1 MSFGTQQSWVYR
13 AVREAPGLA
22 RQAVSR
28 YARDCGADDDLVAA
42 LALCVSEAVT
52 NSVLHAYR
60 CAPQPG
66 GVSVR
71 AECREDELRVLVRD
85 DGTGLTPNI
94 DSPGV
99 GLGLPIIAQMAHRSE
114 IRAPERGGTEVCM
127 RFNLAR
133 RAERRKKAAALHRAK
148 VIV

>member
-1 MSFGTQQSWVYR
+1 M
-13 AVREAPGLA
+13 
-22 RQAVSR
+22 
-28 YARDCGADDDLVAA
+28 AA

-114 IRAPERGGTEVCM
+114 IRAPEWGGTEVCM
-127 RFNLAR
+127 RFNISPMR
-133 RAERRKKAAALHRAK
+133 ETRPQRAQAAAMGGAATM
-148 VIV
+148 V

>member
-1 MSFGTQQSWVYR
+1 MSFGTQQSWIYR

-22 RQAVSR
+22 RHAVSR
-28 YARDCGADDDLVAA
+28 YARECGADDDVVAA
-42 LALCVSEAVT
+42 LELCVSEAVT

-71 AECREDELRVLVRD
+71 AECRQDELRVLVRD

-127 RFNLAR
+127 RFSLSGMPDERAEPARSR
-133 RAERRKKAAALHRAK
+133 RAAAM
-148 VIV
+148 V

>member
-1 MSFGTQQSWVYR
+1 MSFGTQQSWIYR
-13 AVREAPGLA
+13 AAREAPGLA
-22 RQAVSR
+22 RHAISD
-28 YARDCGADDDLVAA
+28 YARDCGADEEVVAA

-127 RFNLAR
+127 RFSLSGMADEREETAR
-133 RAERRKKAAALHRAK
+133 TSRAAAM
-148 VIV
+148 V

>member
-13 AVREAPGLA
+13 AVPEAPGLA
-22 RQAVSR
+22 RHAVSR
-28 YARDCGADDDLVAA
+28 YARDCGADDEIVAA

-71 AECREDELRVLVRD
+71 AECREEELRVLVRD

-94 DSPGV
+94 DDPGA

-127 RFNLAR
+127 RFSLSR
-133 RAERRKKAAALHRAK
+133 MPETRTQAAAIHRATAMA
-148 VIV
+148 